1 MAAYNNSRV
10 ELVRHIFFSQC
21 KGTSCDYSYDIIK
34 FPSFAK
40 QFFLIFM
47 DTLGICQFTQ
57 NLQVVVYA
65 DTRRIEGAGMIGF
78 SSMQGG

>member
-1 MAAYNNSRV
+1 
-10 ELVRHIFFSQC
+10 
-21 KGTSCDYSYDIIK
+21 
-34 FPSFAK
+34 
-40 QFFLIFM
+40 M